1 MKLQFNMLIFNSN
14 QKSFYF
20 FLLVFFL
27 LSIGVYENS
36 STKHFDKLAIVL
48 SSFIFVYL
56 ISSKF
61 IKDKYLD
68 FNKIFNIKVAFLDI
82 KFLNLF
88 LLIIS
93 ITLIILDMV
102 VLGGPPIVKALSSSN
117 LKTFCDIR
125 EDIHNDSSK
134 IFVYLSSVNIKAI
147 LPFTL
152 FHFVVLNKKKIFI
165 PLIFLAGLYGF
176 SMMQKSFMF
185 SIFFPTISYILIQKK
200 WILSISLTLILL
212 IGVFSLTVLLNK
224 YIDDEEKDDE
234 EKIVKVQSN
243 QTPFLFRLSKGLIKR
258 VVIVPGETISQWF
271 NVIPEKKPYL
281 YGDGYPFIAK
291 LRARKYIDYSKEL
304 YPILK
309 PDYAKK
315 GLSGTVNVAS
325 FVREYSNFGYLGLFW
340 GGALIALVL
349 VFIDKMFLGYEN
361 FYYSINLFPIFLF
374 SSSSILTILFSGG
387 WFVFILLFFIFY
399 KSYNQQI
406 CAE

>member
-1 MKLQFNMLIFNSN
+1 MKLPFNMLIFNSN

-27 LSIGVYENS
+27 LSIGVYQNS

-68 FNKIFNIKVAFLDI
+68 FIKFFNVKGLFLDI

-117 LKTFCDIR
+117 LKSFCDIR
-125 EDIHNDSSK
+125 ENIHTDSSK
-134 IFVYLSSVNIKAI
+134 IFVYLSSINIKAI

-152 FHFVVLNKKKIFI
+152 FHFIVLNKKKIFI
-165 PLIFLAGLYGF
+165 PLILLAGLYGF

-185 SIFFPTISYILIQKK
+185 SVFFPAISYTLIQKK
-200 WILSISLTLILL
+200 WLLSISLSSIIL

-224 YIDDEEKDDE
+224 YIDDEEK
-234 EKIVKVQSN
+234 IVKVPSN
-243 QTPFLFRLSKGLIKR
+243 QPPFLFKLSKGLIKR

-325 FVREYSNFGYLGLFW
+325 FVREYSNFGYLGLFL

-387 WFVFILLFFIFY
+387 WFVFILLFFIFC

>member
-1 MKLQFNMLIFNSN
+1 MLIFNSN

-27 LSIGVYENS
+27 LSIGVYQNS

-68 FNKIFNIKVAFLDI
+68 FIKFFNVKGLFLDI

-117 LKTFCDIR
+117 LKSFCDIR
-125 EDIHNDSSK
+125 ENIHTDSSK

-152 FHFVVLNKKKIFI
+152 FHFIVLNKKKIFI
-165 PLIFLAGLYGF
+165 PLILLAGLYGF

-185 SIFFPTISYILIQKK
+185 SVFFPAISYTLIQKK
-200 WILSISLTLILL
+200 WLLSISLSSIIL

-224 YIDDEEKDDE
+224 YIDDEEKID
-234 EKIVKVQSN
+234 KVPSN
-243 QTPFLFRLSKGLIKR
+243 QPPFLFKLSKGLIKR

-325 FVREYSNFGYLGLFW
+325 FVREYSNFGYLGLFL

-387 WFVFILLFFIFY
+387 WFVFILLFFIFC

>member
-1 MKLQFNMLIFNSN
+1 MLIFNSN

-27 LSIGVYENS
+27 LSIGVYQNS

-68 FNKIFNIKVAFLDI
+68 FIKFFNVKGLFLDI

-117 LKTFCDIR
+117 LKSFCDIR
-125 EDIHNDSSK
+125 ENIHTDSSK

-152 FHFVVLNKKKIFI
+152 FHFIVLNKKKIFI
-165 PLIFLAGLYGF
+165 PLILLAGLYGF

-185 SIFFPTISYILIQKK
+185 SVFFPAISYTLIQKK
-200 WILSISLTLILL
+200 WLLSISLSSIIL

-224 YIDDEEKDDE
+224 YIDDEEK
-234 EKIVKVQSN
+234 IVKVPSN
-243 QTPFLFRLSKGLIKR
+243 QPPFLFKLSKGLIKR

-325 FVREYSNFGYLGLFW
+325 FVREYSNFGYLGLFL

-387 WFVFILLFFIFY
+387 WFLFILLFFIFC

>member
-1 MKLQFNMLIFNSN
+1 MKLPFNLLIFNSN

-27 LSIGVYENS
+27 LSIGVYQNS

-68 FNKIFNIKVAFLDI
+68 FIKVFKIKGLFLDI

-117 LKTFCDIR
+117 LKSFCDLR
-125 EDIHNDSSK
+125 ENIHTDSSK

-152 FHFVVLNKKKIFI
+152 FHFIVLNKKKIFI
-165 PLIFLAGLYGF
+165 PLILLAGLYGF

-185 SIFFPTISYILIQKK
+185 SVFFPAISYTLIQKK
-200 WILSISLTLILL
+200 WLLSISLSSIIL

-224 YIDDEEKDDE
+224 YIDDEEK
-234 EKIVKVQSN
+234 IVKVPSN
-243 QTPFLFRLSKGLIKR
+243 QPPFLFKLSKGLIKR

-271 NVIPEKKPYL
+271 NVIQEKKPYL

-325 FVREYSNFGYLGLFW
+325 FVREYSNFGYLGLFL

-387 WFVFILLFFIFY
+387 WFLFILLFFIFC

>member
-1 MKLQFNMLIFNSN
+1 MKLPFNMLIFNSN

-27 LSIGVYENS
+27 LSIGVYQNS

-68 FNKIFNIKVAFLDI
+68 FIKFFNVKGLFLDI

-102 VLGGPPIVKALSSSN
+102 VLVGPPIVKALSSSN
-117 LKTFCDIR
+117 LKSFCDIR
-125 EDIHNDSSK
+125 ENIHTDSSK

-152 FHFVVLNKKKIFI
+152 FHFIVLNKKKIFI
-165 PLIFLAGLYGF
+165 PLILLAGLYGF

-185 SIFFPTISYILIQKK
+185 SVFFPAISYTLIQKK
-200 WILSISLTLILL
+200 WLLSISLSSIIL

-224 YIDDEEKDDE
+224 YIDDEEK
-234 EKIVKVQSN
+234 IVKVPSN
-243 QTPFLFRLSKGLIKR
+243 QPPFLFKLSKGLIKR

-325 FVREYSNFGYLGLFW
+325 FVREYSNFGYLGLFL

-387 WFVFILLFFIFY
+387 WFVIILLFFIFC

>member
-1 MKLQFNMLIFNSN
+1 MKLPFNLLIFNSN

-27 LSIGVYENS
+27 LSIGVYQNS

-68 FNKIFNIKVAFLDI
+68 FIKVFKIKGLFLDI

-117 LKTFCDIR
+117 LKSFCDVR
-125 EDIHNDSSK
+125 ENIHTDSSK

-152 FHFVVLNKKKIFI
+152 FHFIVLNKKKIFI
-165 PLIFLAGLYGF
+165 PLILLAGLYGF

-185 SIFFPTISYILIQKK
+185 SVFFPAISYTLIQKK
-200 WILSISLTLILL
+200 WLLSISLSSIIL

-224 YIDDEEKDDE
+224 YIDDEEK
-234 EKIVKVQSN
+234 IVKVPSN
-243 QTPFLFRLSKGLIKR
+243 QPPFLFKLSKGLIKR

-271 NVIPEKKPYL
+271 IVIPEKKPYL

-325 FVREYSNFGYLGLFW
+325 FVREYSNFGYLGLFL

-387 WFVFILLFFIFY
+387 WFLFILLFFIFC

>member
-1 MKLQFNMLIFNSN
+1 MKLPFNKLMFNSN
-14 QKSFYF
+14 QKSFYL
-20 FLLVFFL
+20 FLIIFFL
-27 LSIGVYENS
+27 LSIGVYQNS

-48 SSFIFVYL
+48 LSFIFVYL
-56 ISSKF
+56 STSKF

-68 FNKIFNIKVAFLDI
+68 FIRSFNIKGVFLDL
-82 KFLNLF
+82 KDLNLF
-88 LLIIS
+88 LLITS
-93 ITLIILDMV
+93 LTLIILDMI
-102 VLGGPPIVKALSSSN
+102 VLGGPPIINALSSSN
-117 LKTFCDIR
+117 LKSFCEIR
-125 EDIHNDSSK
+125 GNIHSDSSM
-134 IFVYLSSVNIKAI
+134 IFVYLSSINIKAI

-152 FHFVVLNKKKIFI
+152 FHFIVLNKKKIFI
-165 PLIFLAGLYGF
+165 PLILLAGLYGF

-185 SIFFPTISYILIQKK
+185 SIFFPAISYTLIQKK
-200 WILSISLTLILL
+200 WILTLLLSSILL

-224 YIDDEEKDDE
+224 YIDDEEK
-234 EKIVKVQSN
+234 IVKVPSDH
-243 QTPFLFRLSKGLIKR
+243 TPFLFRLSKGLIKR

-281 YGDGYPFIAK
+281 YGDGYPIITK
-291 LRARKYIDYSKEL
+291 LRARKYIDYSKDL

-325 FVREYSNFGYLGLFW
+325 FVREYSNFGYLGLFL

-387 WFVFILLFFIFY
+387 WIVLIFLFFIFC
-399 KSYNQQI
+399 KGYNQQI

>member
-1 MKLQFNMLIFNSN
+1 MKLPFNMLIFNSN

-27 LSIGVYENS
+27 LSIGVYQNS

-68 FNKIFNIKVAFLDI
+68 FIKFFNVKGLFLDI

-117 LKTFCDIR
+117 LKSFCDIR
-125 EDIHNDSSK
+125 ENIHTDSSK

-152 FHFVVLNKKKIFI
+152 FHFIVLNKKKIFI
-165 PLIFLAGLYGF
+165 PLILLAGLYGF

-185 SIFFPTISYILIQKK
+185 SVFFPAISYTLIQKK
-200 WILSISLTLILL
+200 WLLSISLSSIIL

-224 YIDDEEKDDE
+224 YIDDEEK
-234 EKIVKVQSN
+234 IVKVPSN
-243 QTPFLFRLSKGLIKR
+243 QPPFLFKLSKGLIKR

-325 FVREYSNFGYLGLFW
+325 FVREYSNFGYLGLFL

-387 WFVFILLFFIFY
+387 WFVIILLFFIFC

>member
-1 MKLQFNMLIFNSN
+1 MKLPFNLLIFNSN

-27 LSIGVYENS
+27 LSIGVYQNS

-68 FNKIFNIKVAFLDI
+68 FIKFFNVKGLFLDI

-117 LKTFCDIR
+117 LKSFCDIR
-125 EDIHNDSSK
+125 ENIHTDSSK
-134 IFVYLSSVNIKAI
+134 IFVYLSSINIKAI

-152 FHFVVLNKKKIFI
+152 FHFIVLNKKKIFI
-165 PLIFLAGLYGF
+165 PLILLAGLYGF

-185 SIFFPTISYILIQKK
+185 SVFFPAISYTLIQKK
-200 WILSISLTLILL
+200 WLLSISLSSIIL

-224 YIDDEEKDDE
+224 YIDDEEK
-234 EKIVKVQSN
+234 IVKVPSN
-243 QTPFLFRLSKGLIKR
+243 QPPFLFKLSKGLIKR

-325 FVREYSNFGYLGLFW
+325 FVREYSNFGYLGLFL

-387 WFVFILLFFIFY
+387 WIVFILLFFIFC
-399 KSYNQQI
+399 KSYNQKI

>member
-1 MKLQFNMLIFNSN
+1 MKLPFNLLIFNSN

-27 LSIGVYENS
+27 LSIGVYQNS

-68 FNKIFNIKVAFLDI
+68 FIKFFNVKGLFLDI

-117 LKTFCDIR
+117 LKSFCDIR
-125 EDIHNDSSK
+125 ENIHTDSSK

-152 FHFVVLNKKKIFI
+152 FHFIVLNKKKIFI
-165 PLIFLAGLYGF
+165 PIILLAGLYGF

-185 SIFFPTISYILIQKK
+185 SVFFPAISYTLIQKK
-200 WILSISLTLILL
+200 WLLSISLSSIIL

-224 YIDDEEKDDE
+224 YIDDEEK
-234 EKIVKVQSN
+234 IVKVPSN
-243 QTPFLFRLSKGLIKR
+243 QPPFLFKLSKGLIKR

-325 FVREYSNFGYLGLFW
+325 FVREYSNFGYLGLFL

-387 WFVFILLFFIFY
+387 WFVIILLFFIFC

>member
-1 MKLQFNMLIFNSN
+1 MKLPFNMLIFNSN

-20 FLLVFFL
+20 FFLVFFL
-27 LSIGVYENS
+27 LSIGVYQNS

-68 FNKIFNIKVAFLDI
+68 FTKFFNVKGLFLDI

-102 VLGGPPIVKALSSSN
+102 VLGGPPIVKALTSSN
-117 LKTFCDIR
+117 LKSFCDIR
-125 EDIHNDSSK
+125 ENIHTDSSK

-152 FHFVVLNKKKIFI
+152 FHFIVLNQKKTFI
-165 PLIFLAGLYGF
+165 PLILLAGLYGF

-185 SIFFPTISYILIQKK
+185 SVFFPAISYTLIQKK
-200 WILSISLTLILL
+200 WILSISLSFILL
-212 IGVFSLTVLLNK
+212 IGVFSLTILLNK
-224 YIDDEEKDDE
+224 YIDDEE
-234 EKIVKVQSN
+234 IVKAPSN

-258 VVIVPGETISQWF
+258 VVIVPGETISRWF

-281 YGDGYPFIAK
+281 YGDGYPFITK
-291 LRARKYIDYSKEL
+291 IRARKYIDYSKEL

-309 PDYAKK
+309 PNYAKK

-325 FVREYSNFGYLGLFW
+325 FVREYSNFGYLGLFL

-349 VFIDKMFLGYEN
+349 VFIDKIFLGYEN

-387 WFVFILLFFIFY
+387 WFVFILLFFIFC

>member
-1 MKLQFNMLIFNSN
+1 MKLPFNLLIFNSN

-27 LSIGVYENS
+27 LSIGVYQNS

-68 FNKIFNIKVAFLDI
+68 FIKFFNVKGLFLDI

-102 VLGGPPIVKALSSSN
+102 VLGGPPIVKALSSNN
-117 LKTFCDIR
+117 LKSFCDIR
-125 EDIHNDSSK
+125 ENIHTDSSK

-152 FHFVVLNKKKIFI
+152 FHFIVLNKKKIFI
-165 PLIFLAGLYGF
+165 PLILLAGLYGF

-185 SIFFPTISYILIQKK
+185 SVFFPAISYTLIQKK
-200 WILSISLTLILL
+200 WLLSISLSSIIL

-224 YIDDEEKDDE
+224 YIDDEEK
-234 EKIVKVQSN
+234 IVKVPSN
-243 QTPFLFRLSKGLIKR
+243 QPPFLFKLSKGLIKR

-325 FVREYSNFGYLGLFW
+325 FVREYSNFGYLGLFL

-387 WFVFILLFFIFY
+387 WIVLILLFFIFC

>member
-1 MKLQFNMLIFNSN
+1 MKLPFNMLIFNSN

-27 LSIGVYENS
+27 LSIGVYQNS

-68 FNKIFNIKVAFLDI
+68 FIKFFKIKGLFLDI

-93 ITLIILDMV
+93 ITLIILDML

-117 LKTFCDIR
+117 LKSFCDIR
-125 EDIHNDSSK
+125 ENIHTDSSK

-152 FHFVVLNKKKIFI
+152 FHFIVLNKKKIFI
-165 PLIFLAGLYGF
+165 PLILLAGLYGF

-185 SIFFPTISYILIQKK
+185 SVFFPAISYTLIQKK
-200 WILSISLTLILL
+200 WLLSISLSSIIL

-224 YIDDEEKDDE
+224 YIDDEEKL
-234 EKIVKVQSN
+234 VKVPSN
-243 QTPFLFRLSKGLIKR
+243 QHSFLFKLSKGLIKR

-309 PDYAKK
+309 PDYDKK

-325 FVREYSNFGYLGLFW
+325 FVREYSNFGYLGLFL

-387 WFVFILLFFIFY
+387 WFVFILLFFIFC

>member
-1 MKLQFNMLIFNSN
+1 MKLPFNLLIFNSN

-27 LSIGVYENS
+27 LSIGVYQNS

-68 FNKIFNIKVAFLDI
+68 FIKFFNVKGLFLDI

-125 EDIHNDSSK
+125 EDIHTDSSK

-185 SIFFPTISYILIQKK
+185 SVFFPAISYTLIQKK
-200 WILSISLTLILL
+200 WLLSISLSSIIL

-224 YIDDEEKDDE
+224 YIDDEEK
-234 EKIVKVQSN
+234 IVKVPSN
-243 QTPFLFRLSKGLIKR
+243 QPPFLFKLSKGLIKR

-281 YGDGYPFIAK
+281 YGDGYPIIAK

-325 FVREYSNFGYLGLFW
+325 FVREYSNFGYLGLFL

-387 WFVFILLFFIFY
+387 WFVIILLFFIFC

>member
-1 MKLQFNMLIFNSN
+1 MKLPFNMLIFNSN

-27 LSIGVYENS
+27 LSIGVYQNS

-68 FNKIFNIKVAFLDI
+68 FIKFFNVKGLFLDI

-117 LKTFCDIR
+117 LKSFCDIR
-125 EDIHNDSSK
+125 ENIHTDSSK

-152 FHFVVLNKKKIFI
+152 FHFIVLNKKKIFI
-165 PLIFLAGLYGF
+165 PLILLAGLYGF

-185 SIFFPTISYILIQKK
+185 SVFFPAISYTLIQKK
-200 WILSISLTLILL
+200 WLLSISLSSIIL

-224 YIDDEEKDDE
+224 YIDDEEK
-234 EKIVKVQSN
+234 IVKVPSN
-243 QTPFLFRLSKGLIKR
+243 QPPFLFKLSKGLIKR

-325 FVREYSNFGYLGLFW
+325 FVREYSNFGYLGLFL

-387 WFVFILLFFIFY
+387 WFLFILLFFIFC

>member
-1 MKLQFNMLIFNSN
+1 MKLPFNMLIFNSN

-27 LSIGVYENS
+27 LSIGVYQNS

-68 FNKIFNIKVAFLDI
+68 FIKFFNVKGLFLDI

-117 LKTFCDIR
+117 LKSFCDIR
-125 EDIHNDSSK
+125 ENIHTDSSK

-152 FHFVVLNKKKIFI
+152 FHFIVLNKKKIFI
-165 PLIFLAGLYGF
+165 PIILLAGLYGF

-185 SIFFPTISYILIQKK
+185 SVFFPAISYTLIQKK
-200 WILSISLTLILL
+200 WLLSISLSSIIL

-224 YIDDEEKDDE
+224 YIDDEEK
-234 EKIVKVQSN
+234 IVKVPSN
-243 QTPFLFRLSKGLIKR
+243 QPPFLFKLSKGLIKR

-325 FVREYSNFGYLGLFW
+325 FVREYSNFGYLGLFL

-387 WFVFILLFFIFY
+387 WFVIILLFFIFC

>member
-1 MKLQFNMLIFNSN
+1 MKLPFNMLIFNSN

-20 FLLVFFL
+20 FFLVFFL
-27 LSIGVYENS
+27 LSIGVYQNS

-61 IKDKYLD
+61 IKDKYLYFIKF
-68 FNKIFNIKVAFLDI
+68 FNAKGLFLDI
-82 KFLNLF
+82 KFLNLI
-88 LLIIS
+88 LLMIS

-117 LKTFCDIR
+117 LKSFCDVR
-125 EDIHNDSSK
+125 ENIHTDSSK
-134 IFVYLSSVNIKAI
+134 IFVYLSSINIKAI
-147 LPFTL
+147 LPFAL
-152 FHFVVLNKKKIFI
+152 FHFIVLNKKKIFI
-165 PLIFLAGLYGF
+165 PLILLAGLYGF

-185 SIFFPTISYILIQKK
+185 SVFFPAISYTLIQKK
-200 WILSISLTLILL
+200 WLLSISLSSIIL

-224 YIDDEEKDDE
+224 YIDDD
-234 EKIVKVQSN
+234 EKIVKVPSN
-243 QTPFLFRLSKGLIKR
+243 QPPFLFKLSKGLIKR

-325 FVREYSNFGYLGLFW
+325 FVREYSNFGYLGLFL

-387 WFVFILLFFIFY
+387 WFVFILLFFIFC

>member
-1 MKLQFNMLIFNSN
+1 MKLPFNMLIFNSN

-27 LSIGVYENS
+27 LSIGVYQNS

-68 FNKIFNIKVAFLDI
+68 FIKFFNVKGLFLDI

-117 LKTFCDIR
+117 LKSFCDIR
-125 EDIHNDSSK
+125 ENIHTDSSK

-152 FHFVVLNKKKIFI
+152 FHFIVLNQKKIFI
-165 PLIFLAGLYGF
+165 PLILLAGLYGF

-185 SIFFPTISYILIQKK
+185 SVFFPAISYTLIQKK
-200 WILSISLTLILL
+200 WILSISLSFILL
-212 IGVFSLTVLLNK
+212 IGVFSLTILLNK
-224 YIDDEEKDDE
+224 YIDDDE
-234 EKIVKVQSN
+234 EIVKVPSN

-281 YGDGYPFIAK
+281 YGDGYPFLAK

-309 PDYAKK
+309 PNYAKK

-325 FVREYSNFGYLGLFW
+325 FIREYSNFGYLGLFL
-340 GGALIALVL
+340 GGAIIALVL

-387 WFVFILLFFIFY
+387 WIVFILLFFIFC
-399 KSYNQQI
+399 KSYNQKI

>member
-1 MKLQFNMLIFNSN
+1 MKLPFNMLIFNSN

-27 LSIGVYENS
+27 LSIGVYQNS

-68 FNKIFNIKVAFLDI
+68 FIKFFNVKGLFLDI

-117 LKTFCDIR
+117 LKSFCDIR
-125 EDIHNDSSK
+125 ENIHTDSSK

-152 FHFVVLNKKKIFI
+152 FHFIVLNKKKIFI
-165 PLIFLAGLYGF
+165 PLILLAGLYGF

-185 SIFFPTISYILIQKK
+185 SVFFPAISYTLIQKK
-200 WILSISLTLILL
+200 WLLSISLSSIIL

-224 YIDDEEKDDE
+224 YIDDEEK
-234 EKIVKVQSN
+234 IVKVPSN
-243 QTPFLFRLSKGLIKR
+243 QPPFLFKLSKGLIKR

-325 FVREYSNFGYLGLFW
+325 FVREYSNFGYLGLFL

-387 WFVFILLFFIFY
+387 WFVFILLFFIFC

>member
-1 MKLQFNMLIFNSN
+1 MKLPFNLLIFNSN

-27 LSIGVYENS
+27 LSIGVYQNS

-68 FNKIFNIKVAFLDI
+68 FIKFFNVKGLFLDI

-117 LKTFCDIR
+117 LKSFCDIR
-125 EDIHNDSSK
+125 ENIHTDSSK

-152 FHFVVLNKKKIFI
+152 FHFIVLNKKKIFI
-165 PLIFLAGLYGF
+165 PLILLAGLYGF

-185 SIFFPTISYILIQKK
+185 SVFFPAISYTLIQKK
-200 WILSISLTLILL
+200 WLLSISLSSIIL

-224 YIDDEEKDDE
+224 YIDDEEK
-234 EKIVKVQSN
+234 IVKVPSN
-243 QTPFLFRLSKGLIKR
+243 QPPFLFKLSKGLIKR

-325 FVREYSNFGYLGLFW
+325 FVREYSNFGYLGLFL

-387 WFVFILLFFIFY
+387 WFVIILLFFIFC